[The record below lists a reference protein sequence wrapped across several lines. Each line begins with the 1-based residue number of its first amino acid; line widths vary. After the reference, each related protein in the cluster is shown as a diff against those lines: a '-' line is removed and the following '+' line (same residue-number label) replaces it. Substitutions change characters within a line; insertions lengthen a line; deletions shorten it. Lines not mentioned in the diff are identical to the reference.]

1 MIRSVRAGPLEGTPS
16 LVAAA
21 LAVAPASAAAAA
33 ATTTAV
39 EIAAAV
45 AAAAAVTAVAA
56 TTATVATTAAAKPAT
71 TTTEPTA
78 CAGAGAG
85 KVPGLGL
92 EAVTAIHRTVAARLE
107 GDFCFLATGRTCG
120 IEHLPGWT
128 VFETTSAATSGLA
141 LPQPAAVRTTP
152 RLFGEPLRSMELL
165 LTRGEHKRRSAIAA
179 DKRLVG
185 VGHPMTLLNIVEP
198 TVIERRGTSL
208 TSP

>member
-1 MIRSVRAGPLEGTPS
+1 MIRSVPGGPLEGTAP

-21 LAVAPASAAAAA
+21 LAVAPASAAAAT
-33 ATTTAV
+33 ATASAV

-45 AAAAAVTAVAA
+45 AAAVTAVAA
-56 TTATVATTAAAKPAT
+56 AAVATTAAAKPAA
-71 TTTEPTA
+71 TTTEPAT
-78 CAGAGAG
+78 CAWAGAG

-92 EAVTAIHRTVAARLE
+92 EAVTAIDRTVAARLE
-107 GDFCFLATGRTCG
+107 GDFRFLATGSTCG
-120 IEHLPGWT
+120 VEHLPGWT
-128 VFETTSAATSGLA
+128 VLESASAATSGLA

-198 TVIERRGTSL
+198 TVIERRWN
-208 TSP
+208 